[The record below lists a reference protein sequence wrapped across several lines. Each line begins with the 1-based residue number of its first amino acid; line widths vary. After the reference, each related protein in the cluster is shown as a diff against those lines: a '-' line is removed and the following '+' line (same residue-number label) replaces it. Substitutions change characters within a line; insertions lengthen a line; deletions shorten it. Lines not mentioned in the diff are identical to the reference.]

1 MAEEKSSSAKP
12 ARPAGGASE
21 DKEQKKEEKKEHK
34 VKKKMSHTRFLGI
47 SIIAASV
54 ILGGALIYAAQTLSG
69 MIVAQQPENQKE
81 TAQETAQGAEQ
92 EAGTTKV
99 SLEVSKD
106 DHVRGESNAAVTLV
120 EFSDF
125 QCPFCNRFHP
135 TVTQILDE
143 YPNSVRWVYKHFPLD
158 AIHPQARPAA
168 EASECAA
175 EQNKFWEFGDALFEN
190 QSRLGSDYYSEVAG
204 DLGLNV
210 DKFNECVS
218 SRKYKDRV
226 EADYQLGIRL
236 GVRGTPASFINGEL
250 LVGAVPYPS
259 LQSAIE
265 KALQNQ

>member
-1 MAEEKSSSAKP
+1 MAEEEK
-12 ARPAGGASE
+12 
-21 DKEQKKEEKKEHK
+21 QKKEEKKEHK
-34 VKKKMSHTRFLGI
+34 GKKKMSHTRFLGI
-47 SIIAASV
+47 SIIVASV
-54 ILGGALIYAAQTLSG
+54 ILGGALIYAAQTFSG
-69 MIVAQQPENQKE
+69 IVVEGSDSDAQ
-81 TAQETAQGAEQ
+81 TAQETERETQP
-92 EAGTTKV
+92 TKV
-99 SLEVSKD
+99 SLEVTKD

-135 TVTQILDE
+135 TVVQILDE
-143 YPNSVRWVYKHFPLD
+143 YSGSVRWVYKHFPLD

-175 EQNKFWEFGDALFEN
+175 EQNKFWEFADALFED
-190 QSRLGSDYYSEVAG
+190 QSQLSSEYYSELAA
-204 DLGLNV
+204 DFDLNV
-210 DKFNECVS
+210 DTFNECVD

-259 LQSAIE
+259 LQSVIE
-265 KALQNQ
+265 KALQDR